1 MEFNNDNCFYCKW
14 CSALLSGGNVKYH
27 CNVRDEDV
35 ENIKDADYCEYYMYE
50 LEGVED
56 REWVKSIRI
65 STQY

>member
-14 CSALLSGGNVKYH
+14 CSALLSSGNVKYH

-56 REWVKSIRI
+56 RE
-65 STQY
+65 